1 MIFGMQGYIQDLNI
15 PNSDLFDKRFAMAAV
30 PELEIMSVQQTT
42 RKIKLLYEAKL
53 VVSKYFKQSVFL
65 VDKFNT

>member
-42 RKIKLLYEAKL
+42 RKIKLLYEAKTC
-53 VVSKYFKQSVFL
+53 SVKIF
-65 VDKFNT
+65 